1 MAYYFD
7 IRKKE
12 SLDTWAAGI
21 TYGLVLN
28 RTTAA
33 GLELIIEGKR
43 PGASWSTAG
52 VPLRPHPFTFPS
64 RTGGPGTCRPFRPL
78 RAGRSQSG

>member
-52 VPLRPHPFTFPS
+52 VPLRDRPPTPIYFPFANRGSWYLSSISTAS
-64 RTGGPGTCRPFRPL
+64 GGT
-78 RAGRSQSG
+78 